1 MMDKEL
7 IESLEPLEEKF
18 DVVLLTEAEVQ
29 EFLASDLKFM
39 EEAFDEEITSARK
52 TQEYFSDTDGTAN
65 AIGYIAGLR
74 RGLEIARTWY
84 DTRIDDGF

>member
-1 MMDKEL
+1 MDKEL
-7 IESLEPLEEKF
+7 IKALDALEEKF
-18 DVVLLTEAEVQ
+18 DVLLMTESEVQ

-39 EEAFDEEITSARK
+39 EDAFNQEIDSARK
-52 TQEYFSDTDGTAN
+52 TQEFFSDTDGNT
-65 AIGYIAGLR
+65 IGYIAGLR

>member
-39 EEAFDEEITSARK
+39 EEVFNKEIDSARITK
-52 TQEYFSDTDGTAN
+52 SSMLDTDGEAN
-65 AIGYIAGLR
+65 AAGYIAGVQM
-74 RGLEIARTWY
+74 GLEIARTWY
-84 DTRIDDGF
+84 DNRIEDGF

>member
-39 EEAFDEEITSARK
+39 EEVFNKEIDSARTTK
-52 TQEYFSDTDGTAN
+52 SSMLGTDGEAN
-65 AIGYIAGLR
+65 AAGYIAGVQM
-74 RGLEIARTWY
+74 GLEIARTWY